1 VSNLEDKLRIAVL
14 RMFYK
19 GIIMDQNKQNQINVE
34 PFMNKINAYVFN
46 FLPKSITGRLIE
58 QNGDYLTIELKSGDL
73 IVAHIDSL
81 ISIWAIRQK
90 QEVV

>member
-1 VSNLEDKLRIAVL
+1 MENE
-14 RMFYK
+14 
-19 GIIMDQNKQNQINVE
+19 NKQSKINIE

-58 QNGDYLTIELKSGDL
+58 KNGDYLTIELKSGGL

-90 QEVV
+90 QDVA